1 MFSFFSCDLA
11 FFACTTTM
19 EKGSGENRKL
29 PPMPYENNK
38 ELVEIHK
45 RNIYVVLVNNQDKI
59 LAGQGYPT
67 DTVPI
72 NNGVIDT
79 SLKEDLIKFI
89 DNRGDVTGFE
99 EVYEKNPNSDPYSS
113 DNPRKAVVSLQ
124 NQVNTSYK
132 MYIQVQEILIEAYND
147 LRDRESKKRFGI
159 KYNELNEEN
168 KEVIK
173 NYYPMRVSEAEPRE

>member
-1 MFSFFSCDLA
+1 
-11 FFACTTTM
+11 
-19 EKGSGENRKL
+19 K
-29 PPMPYENNK
+29 
-38 ELVEIHK
+38 V
-45 RNIYVVLVNNQDKI
+45 
-59 LAGQGYPT
+59 LAGQGHPT

-79 SLKEDLIKFI
+79 SLKEDLIRFI

-113 DNPRKAVVSLQ
+113 DNPRKAIVSLQ
-124 NQVNTSYK
+124 NQVNTSYG
-132 MYIQVQEILIEAYND
+132 MYIKVQDILTEAYND

-173 NYYPMRVSEAEPRE
+173 NYYPMRVSEAELRE